1 VIATYPQDTASTED
15 GGLTQAAVVAPCGS
29 RGSGRVASGTH
40 RETWVPAALAATA
53 LLLLFASIATAL
65 LADGLS
71 RALLS
76 LVLVFGCV
84 GTVTAFSLWL
94 IRERRSERRRL
105 TAQYAIAQI
114 LADAPSIEDAA
125 PRIMRA
131 VGDGLDWDL
140 GSLWR
145 VDDDADRLR
154 FIDMWARP
162 GVPGE
167 AFAKDSP
174 SAVFERGEGMLG
186 CCWESGRPLWVRQLE
201 LQPLKRR
208 DLLVGSGFRSAF
220 CFPVTSEGTV
230 IGVMEFL
237 SCRRRSCD
245 PQLLV
250 AVEGAGGQIGQF
262 LRRREAEERAH
273 ELDAQR
279 RQLLGEILLAEEE
292 ERARIAAALHDDTI
306 QVLTATLVNL
316 DRAARNLEREQ
327 PERASEMLAT
337 ARRTIDTAVERAR
350 TLMFA
355 LRPPL
360 LETDGLRSAIADAAD
375 LAALEAGFRA
385 VVDVDVPRYPQP
397 IEALVY
403 RTVQEAITNTAKHAG
418 AKTLHVR
425 LRDDG
430 GAIDGLIEDDGRGY
444 DPHAPVDRRQRRLH
458 LGLDAVAERIRTL
471 GGDLTIDTAPGRG
484 TRVHFRTRAL
494 S

>member
-1 VIATYPQDTASTED
+1 MTR
-15 GGLTQAAVVAPCGS
+15 AAVAVPCGS
-29 RGSGRVASGTH
+29 RDSSRAARCSGR
-40 RETWVPAALAATA
+40 ETRVPASLAGTA
-53 LLLLFASIATAL
+53 LLLLFASIATAVRW
-65 LADGLS
+65 DGLA

-76 LVLVFGCV
+76 LVLVLGCA
-84 GTVTAFSLWL
+84 GALTALSVWL
-94 IRERRSERRRL
+94 IRERRCERRRL
-105 TAQYAIAQI
+105 MAQYAIAQI

-131 VGDGLDWDL
+131 VCEGLAWDL
-140 GSLWR
+140 GALWR

-154 FIDMWARP
+154 FIDMWAPP

-174 SAVFERGEGMLG
+174 SAVFQRGEGMLG
-186 CCWESGRPLWVRQLE
+186 GCWEGGRPLWVRELE
-201 LQPLKRR
+201 LQPLRR
-208 DLLVGSGFRSAF
+208 RELLVGSGFRSAF
-220 CFPVTSEGTV
+220 CFPITSEGTV

-237 SCRRRSCD
+237 SCRRRTCD

-250 AVEGAGGQIGQF
+250 AVQGAGGQIGQF
-262 LRRREAEERAH
+262 LRRHEAEARAH

-279 RQLLGEILLAEEE
+279 RHLLGEILLAEEE
-292 ERARIAAALHDDTI
+292 ERARIATALHDDTI

-327 PERASEMLAT
+327 PERACEVLAI

-360 LETDGLRSAIADAAD
+360 LETDGLPSAIADAAD

-418 AKTLHVR
+418 AKTLQVR
-425 LRDDG
+425 LRDNE
-430 GAIDGLIEDDGRGY
+430 GAIGGLVEDDGRGY
-444 DPHAPVDRRQRRLH
+444 DPHAAVDRRHRRLH

-484 TRVHFRTRAL
+484 TRVHFRIRAV